1 METPIPR
8 AADYVAQRLYEA
20 GCRYAFGISGGEVL
34 TIIDALRSVGI
45 EFILAKHENSA
56 GFMAEGVAHIA
67 RSPALVVATIGP
79 GAMNAV
85 NVVANAMQDRVPMI
99 VLTGCMD
106 ATDALSY
113 THQVMDH
120 EAVFAPITK
129 QTFRLTAAGADI
141 IADKAVMLAMQP
153 RAGPVHIDIPIS
165 TADERCR
172 LPRRRRMSAPEAVVP
187 VEGEQLESARE
198 WLRDS
203 KRAMMIAGLDAVA
216 EGAAESI
223 RSFCLHFGMPAI
235 TTYKGKGLVPETS
248 VLSIGA
254 AGLSPRADDTL
265 IPMVQQADLVI
276 CAGYDPI
283 EMRVGWREV
292 WDLDQ
297 TRVIDISPELPYHC
311 MHQSTLNFVASI
323 GPTLDLLRRGCAPR
337 RLWPAQEV
345 ETVKKALR
353 RGHGETDRWGPAA
366 VIDLCRA
373 VLPADT
379 LATADSGAH
388 RILLSQMWICHAPAT
403 LLQSSG
409 LCTMGCAVP
418 LAIGLKLAAPDV
430 PVISFCGDG
439 GMLMV
444 AGELSTAAEL
454 GQNTIFVVFVD
465 ASLALIEMKQR
476 RRRLPNTAVDFGR
489 HDFAALAHTFGGNG
503 FTVRNAEELRV
514 ALETAQNAQRFSL
527 IAAVVDRK
535 SYDHCI

>member
-1 METPIPR
+1 MEAQVPR

-34 TIIDALRSVGI
+34 TIIDALRSAGI
-45 EFILAKHENSA
+45 KFILAKHENSA
-56 GFMAEGVAHIA
+56 GFMAEGVSHVTGA
-67 RSPALVVATIGP
+67 PALVVATIGP

-129 QTFRLTAAGADI
+129 QTFRLTATGADI
-141 IADKAVMLAMQP
+141 IADKAVTLAMQP

-165 TADERCR
+165 TADERCE
-172 LPRRRRMSAPEAVVP
+172 LPRRCRMTAPEAVVP
-187 VEGEQLESARE
+187 IEGEQLSLARE

-216 EGAAESI
+216 EGASESI
-223 RSFCLHFGMPAI
+223 RSFCAHFGMPVM
-235 TTYKGKGLVPETS
+235 TTYKGKGLVPETNA
-248 VLSIGA
+248 LSIGA
-254 AGLSPRADDTL
+254 AGLSPRADKTL
-265 IPMVQQADLVI
+265 IPMVQKAELIV

-283 EMRVGWREV
+283 EMRIGWREV

-297 TRVIDISPELPYHC
+297 THVIDISPELPYHC
-311 MHQSTLNFVASI
+311 MYQSTLNFVASI
-323 GPTLDLLRRGCAPR
+323 GPTLDLLRRDCASGV
-337 RLWPAQEV
+337 LWPAEEV
-345 ETVKKALR
+345 ETAKKALHSCFSELA
-353 RGHGETDRWGPAA
+353 GWGPAA

-373 VLPADT
+373 AMPADT

-388 RILLSQMWICHAPAT
+388 RILLSQMWACHQPAT

-418 LAIGLKLAAPDV
+418 LAIGLKLASPDV

-476 RRRLPNTAVDFGR
+476 HRQLPNTAVDFGK
-489 HDFAALAHTFGGNG
+489 HDFAALAHTFGGKG
-503 FTVRNAEELRV
+503 FTVRNAEELKV
-514 ALETAQNAQRFSL
+514 ALEAAQNAQRFTL

-535 SYDHCI
+535 SYDYCI